1 MNCGMPDNWW
11 YWNCL
16 IKDLLNEGHIWPL
29 IFVML
34 CWGIFQD
41 IFTFCILCFME
52 KHIMWTYLIL
62 GILRK
67 EYYFKLFYDFKYRFK
82 APDNSA
88 GLIPKKA
95 NGNQTGEDA
104 QDLSKASALFKV
116 LIFCMILFRSHST
129 GACYITVMNT
139 LFLLADEVDVVH
151 WDCSRRMEVDFVNI
165 CTNDFVALLLMRTV

>member
-1 MNCGMPDNWW
+1 MNFGMPDNWW

-52 KHIMWTYLIL
+52 KNIMWTYLIL

-67 EYYFKLFYDFKYRFK
+67 EYYFKLFYDFKYRSRPKIIQQVWFQRRQMEIK
-82 APDNSA
+82 LVKMPRTSA
-88 GLIPKKA
+88 KHQHYLRSWSFVWFSLGAIPQVHA
-95 NGNQTGEDA
+95 IS
-104 QDLSKASALFKV
+104 LSWTPCFYLQMK
-116 LIFCMILFRSHST
+116 
-129 GACYITVMNT
+129 
-139 LFLLADEVDVVH
+139 
-151 WDCSRRMEVDFVNI
+151 
-165 CTNDFVALLLMRTV
+165 LM